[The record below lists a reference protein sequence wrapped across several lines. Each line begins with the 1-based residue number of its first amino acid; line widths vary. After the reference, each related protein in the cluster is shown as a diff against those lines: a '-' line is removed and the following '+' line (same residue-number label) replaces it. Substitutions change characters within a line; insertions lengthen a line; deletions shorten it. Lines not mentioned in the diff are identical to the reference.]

1 MVTVN
6 GDFGTVFYC
15 RGRREDMRRI
25 VCLFVFFAGLTYL
38 VRGADADMWQVHQGQ
53 DTIQQTIEVAA
64 DGDVIIVN
72 PGTYS
77 ENINFLGKEITLIST
92 NPDDPNIVQATVI
105 DGSLTGDPN
114 NGSVVTFNSGEN
126 NSSVLTG
133 FTITGGIGTWLVI
146 AWELHEP
153 YWNLCGGGVVCYN
166 MSQPTISR
174 NIIRDNTAGEG
185 GGVYVYGDPVNINA
199 PSNPPVHIT
208 PVIADNTFLNNS
220 AIKVHGYPPPDNDYP
235 AAEHGDGGAIVCFQG
250 VDAAIT
256 GNTIQNN
263 HADFYGGG
271 LHLRQWS
278 NGEISNNQIISNDS
292 ALGAG
297 VHITYMSS
305 PTIRRNT
312 IQGNSAG
319 NFGGGGIFVY
329 YNSNPLIERNRV
341 RANSSLTGAGIS
353 INYGSAGIVRNN
365 LIDQNLLGS
374 AIQLAGSSP
383 WINHNTIV
391 YNVAKKG
398 TSRYAGIEF
407 IGNSFPLVENNI
419 IAFTSSGYG
428 LYVSGNSIPV
438 MRYNNLWENE
448 LGHYGPGLTDQTGTA
463 GNISVDPDLICDA
476 DKCLRLH
483 YLSPCV
489 NTGDPNYTSGGTV
502 DFDGDPRV
510 VLSRTDIGA
519 DEVLPVWNIT
529 SGQQYLTIQAGID
542 QADTGD
548 ILLVLPGR
556 YAETINFNGRVITL
570 QSTMP
575 SDWATISQTI
585 IDAEGSD
592 NPVVSFSG
600 TEDPN
605 CQLNGFTIT
614 GASHNGNGGGVYG
627 QGTQA
632 SITNCII
639 TNNYASNG
647 AGIYDFDGFIYKC
660 QILTNNAQFDGG
672 GIGLGDGAIFS
683 CVIAHNQAD
692 QGGGLHAYTGDI
704 VNNTIVDNTAV
715 SSGGGA
721 QDCVG
726 NITNCIFWGNSA
738 PDGSDLKNCY
748 TPQYS
753 CVQQGTGGN
762 GSIDDDPFFV
772 DPDHGDYHLTLFS
785 PCVDLGNNSAVPAA
799 AATDLDDQQRIFA
812 LDPGKPPVVD
822 MGADE
827 VVTNPV
833 DVNMDAWVDIYEM
846 TLLAQQWLTQ
856 GENLLADFFPDDMVD
871 MKDFSALASQWLWQG
886 YWYKP
891 PAGALEFDHDS
902 DGYVWIHTPEGNILN
917 NVYTFTYTAWI
928 YPLSFS
934 SGNARIIGKNERALM
949 ISYGGTLVGYSNGF
963 YTALSHSQPCT
974 LETNKWYFVAMT
986 RDISGDNKIRLYVD
1000 GDEAIYQTQLVSTQM
1015 THPHP
1020 DWRAEGQWDL
1030 MIGSQAWTPGN
1041 DIPDAII
1048 DEVAIFDRVLSIDD
1062 IKYLYNI
1069 GYGRS
1074 VPLSMYPIGLWHLDE
1089 GSNSTA
1095 IDSSGYGNHGALI
1108 GTQPPQW
1115 GTGKF

>member
-1 MVTVN
+1 
-6 GDFGTVFYC
+6 
-15 RGRREDMRRI
+15 MRRI
-25 VCLFVFFAGLTYL
+25 ACLFVFFAGLTYL
-38 VRGADADMWQVHQGQ
+38 VHGADADIWQVHPGQ

-64 DGDVIIVN
+64 DGDVIVVN
-72 PGTYS
+72 PGTYN
-77 ENINFLGKEITLIST
+77 ENINFLGKEITLTST
-92 NPDDPNIVQATVI
+92 NPDDPNIVEATII
-105 DGSLTGDPN
+105 DGSLIGDPN

-146 AWELHEP
+146 AWEFHEP

-297 VHITYMSS
+297 IHITYRSS
-305 PTIRRNT
+305 PTIRSNQITNNT
-312 IQGNSAG
+312 AG
-319 NFGGGGIFVY
+319 GLGGGGIYVY
-329 YNSNPLIERNRV
+329 FNSNPLIERNTITQ
-341 RANSSLTGAGIS
+341 NESINGAGIGVYW
-353 INYGSAGIVRNN
+353 N
-365 LIDQNLLGS
+365 
-374 AIQLAGSSP
+374 SSP
-383 WINHNTIV
+383 SIVNNMIYRNISGAAIRMVDSMPVITGNTITK
-391 YNVAKKG
+391 NDCG
-398 TSRYAGIEF
+398 GITCHS
-407 IGNSFPLVENNI
+407 GSTPLILNNI
-419 IAFTSSGYG
+419 LTSNGTGCGIAARDGSVLT
-428 LYVSGNSIPV
+428 V
-438 MRYNNLWENE
+438 RYNNVWDNPAGNYCYEI
-448 LGHYGPGLTDQTGTA
+448 PDQTGIA
-463 GNISVDPDLICDA
+463 GNISADPVLICDA
-476 DKCLRLH
+476 DECLRLH
-483 YLSPCV
+483 YLSPCI
-489 NTGDPNYTSGGTV
+489 NTGDPDYTSVGTV

-510 VLSRTDIGA
+510 VLNRADIGA
-519 DEVLPVWNIT
+519 DEVLPLWNIT
-529 SGQQYLTIQAGID
+529 SGKQYLTIQAGID

-556 YAETINFNGRVITL
+556 YAETINFNGRIITL
-570 QSTMP
+570 QSIMP
-575 SDWATISQTI
+575 SDWTTISQTI

-605 CQLNGFTIT
+605 CQLRGFTIT

-639 TNNYASNG
+639 TDNYASNG

-660 QILTNNAQFDGG
+660 QILANNAQFDGG
-672 GIGLGDGAIFS
+672 GIGWGDGAISS

-692 QGGGLHAYTGDI
+692 QGGGLHTYTGDI

-726 NITNCIFWGNSA
+726 NIINCIFWGNLA

-799 AATDLDDQQRIFA
+799 ATDLDDQQRIFA
-812 LDPGKPPVVD
+812 FDPGEPSIVD

-827 VVTNPV
+827 VVTNPL
-833 DVNMDAWVDIYEM
+833 DVNLDAWVDVYEM
-846 TLLAQQWLTQ
+846 TLLAEQWLMQ
-856 GENLLADFFPDDMVD
+856 GENLLADFFPDNMVD
-871 MKDFSALASQWLWQG
+871 MKDFSALANQWLWQG

-934 SGNARIIGKNERALM
+934 SGNARIIGKNERAFM
-949 ISYGGTLVGYSNGF
+949 ITTGGVLYGYSNGS
-963 YTALSHSQPCT
+963 YTASSHSQTGT
-974 LETNKWYFVAMT
+974 LQTNEWYFVAMT
-986 RDISGDNKIRLYVD
+986 RDIAGDNKIRLYVD
-1000 GDEAIYQTQLVSTQM
+1000 GDEVIYQSQIVSTQM

-1069 GYGRS
+1069 GYGRPA
-1074 VPLSMYPIGLWHLDE
+1074 PLSMNPIGLWHFDE
-1089 GSNSTA
+1089 GPGSTT
-1095 IDSSGYGNHGALI
+1095 IDSSGHGNHGALI

-1115 GTGKF
+1115 DIGKF